1 VKTAPML
8 AMRFYFLEFGTLF
21 RGEIRRHF
29 AMRFRDRFVDAAPGA
44 PSDFFKLSSSF
55 IGNRGDFRDLLVGE
69 MKLPAQVIPHPF
81 AEECPLRSEKEMARV
96 RSAEESA
103 GHSAGKEDEDEA
115 DDQFPFQHPIHCKN
129 SS

>member
-1 VKTAPML
+1 MKTAPML
-8 AMRFYFLEFGTLF
+8 VMRFYFLEFGTLF

-55 IGNRGDFRDLLVGE
+55 IGNRGDFRDLFVG
-69 MKLPAQVIPHPF
+69 
-81 AEECPLRSEKEMARV
+81 
-96 RSAEESA
+96 EESA

>member
-1 VKTAPML
+1 MKPVPML
-8 AMRFYFLEFGTLF
+8 VMRFHFLEFGALF
-21 RGEIRRHF
+21 RREIGRHF

-96 RSAEESA
+96 RGAEESA
-103 GHSAGKEDEDEA
+103 GHSAGKEDQDEA
-115 DDQFPFQHPIHCKN
+115 SD
-129 SS
+129 

>member
-1 VKTAPML
+1 MKTAPML

-44 PSDFFKLSSSF
+44 PF
-55 IGNRGDFRDLLVGE
+55 VGE